1 MQQKFQRWRRPTQ
14 NSIDLSRDSL
24 INLNRI
30 SKDRFGNDLS
40 RISMNVEALN
50 SIDSQVA
57 NDLESCK
64 LTTNEEETKSQY
76 KTETSR
82 IDRFDQQED
91 YKEFLN
97 MNEKSLSDNRL
108 AQSER
113 VKSKSKST
121 TYFNYLQNRMSV
133 RIKYGGQDKSLAKR
147 LLGTYNNN

>member
-1 MQQKFQRWRRPTQ
+1 MQQKFQKWRRPTQ

-91 YKEFLN
+91 YKEILN

-147 LLGTYNNN
+147 LLGAYNNN

>member
-1 MQQKFQRWRRPTQ
+1 MQQKFQKWRRPTQ

-76 KTETSR
+76 KTEASR

-91 YKEFLN
+91 YKEILN

-147 LLGTYNNN
+147 LLGAYNNN